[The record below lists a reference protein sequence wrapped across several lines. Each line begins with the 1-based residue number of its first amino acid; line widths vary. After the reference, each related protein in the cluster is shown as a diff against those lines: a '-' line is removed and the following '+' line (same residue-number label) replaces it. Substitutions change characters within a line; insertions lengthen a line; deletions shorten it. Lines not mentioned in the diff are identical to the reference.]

1 MPPGGLILGA
11 ILGLSGRRSR
21 LGASI
26 DVAGIAPPRFYG
38 DRIDPRPPASWILPS
53 VEPLLR
59 GNLSVLHEKNAN
71 WLYLLW
77 RLDPSATPEAVSA
90 KITTNLRQWLAI
102 GLPIALL
109 GAHLI
114 ASQLYNV
121 RSYDPISLLVGP
133 AGIAAGYCGYKY
145 ASCAKAASVEPVT
158 ALRAE

>member
-1 MPPGGLILGA
+1 MT
-11 ILGLSGRRSR
+11 
-21 LGASI
+21 
-26 DVAGIAPPRFYG
+26 VAGIAQPRFHG
-38 DRIDPRPPASWILPS
+38 DRIDPRPPASWILLS
-53 VEPLLR
+53 VEPLPR

-133 AGIAAGYCGYKY
+133 AGIAGYCGYKY